1 MVLPTLL
8 VVIDRTMDTTGE
20 IAERFSVE
28 VCAYVLM
35 DRKLKAELIN
45 AFLQT
50 ESLFR

>member
-28 VCAYVLM
+28 GAYVLM